1 MIYITGDIHG
11 DKSRFKAARRAGIRK
26 GDTLLVCGDFGFV
39 WDGSREEKKLLK
51 WIGKRGYQVLFV
63 DGCNENHRLLA
74 EYPEEELCGGKVRTI
89 SGKLHMLMRGELYEI
104 EGKRVFAFG
113 GGNSLERYASNQNDA
128 LLLPS
133 GEELENARRHLEEA
147 GNEVDLIVTH
157 DAPAKL
163 RQFIDIEN
171 LDDLT
176 HLQAFLEEVSRTVR
190 FKWWYIGKY
199 HLNKV
204 IPPHYS
210 MVFTNVVKYEG

>member
-11 DKSRFKAARRAGIRK
+11 DKSRFKAARKAGIRK

-51 WIGKRGYQVLFV
+51 WIGKRRYQVLFV
-63 DGCNENHRLLA
+63 DGSNENHRLLA
-74 EYPEEELCGGKVRTI
+74 EYPEAELCSGRARAI
-89 SGKLHMLMRGELYEI
+89 SGRLHMLLRGELYEI

-113 GGNSLERYASNQNDA
+113 GGDSLERYAQNQNDA

-133 GEELENARRHLEEA
+133 EEELANARRHLAEA
-147 GNEVDLIVTH
+147 GGEVDLIVTH

-176 HLQAFLEEVSRTVR
+176 HLQAFLEEVSRTVK
-190 FKWWYIGKY
+190 FKRWYIGKY
-199 HLNKV
+199 HLNKI